1 MNADVHCFK
10 PRPVDQIQK
19 RRPTLECTIDLA
31 CFFSATMFDADYGL
45 VRYSDT
51 RCKKPVADARLA
63 AVHVVR
69 RLYHEN
75 DTDIARIML
84 RHRSTIRN
92 ADEQIEQRRQAS
104 EDFDEKLTKLEE
116 AFLAYLDLFEI

>member
-1 MNADVHCFK
+1 MNAAIHCFK
-10 PRPVDQIQK
+10 PKPPEPTQK
-19 RRPTLECTIDLA
+19 RRPTLKRTIDLA
-31 CFFSATMFDADYGL
+31 CFFSATMFDANYKL

-75 DTDIARIML
+75 DTDIARIMQ

-92 ADEQIEQRRQAS
+92 ADEQIEARRQAS
-104 EDFDEKLTKLEE
+104 DLFDERLTKLEE
-116 AFLAYLDLFEI
+116 AFLAYLDLFEA